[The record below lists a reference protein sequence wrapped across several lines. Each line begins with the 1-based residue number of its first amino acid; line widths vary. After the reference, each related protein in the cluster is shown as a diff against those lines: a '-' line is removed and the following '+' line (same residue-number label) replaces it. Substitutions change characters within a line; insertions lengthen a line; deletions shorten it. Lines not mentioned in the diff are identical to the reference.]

1 MADKNVI
8 LNDDSD
14 GSNIYPKTFDYN
26 VYREDGTTLDK
37 SVVHTTGNEI
47 IAGQKTFN
55 GDIIVNGN
63 LYIN

>member
-1 MADKNVI
+1 MANKNVI
-8 LNDDSD
+8 LEDDN
-14 GSNIYPKTFDYN
+14 GEAIYPKTFDYN
-26 VYREDGTTLDK
+26 VYREDGTTLDN

-55 GDIIVNGN
+55 NDIIINGN